1 MTADRL
7 HQLILNSPDVV
18 LHAAAGHVLWVSPS
32 VASVLGGEVEGWT
45 GVAIRELVHPD
56 DLARYEQLRDVV
68 QRGGVAHERLRV
80 LSTSGNYLWVEVR
93 AKEFIDAFGLRDG
106 VIAAVRPADEAVRT
120 EDRLQRL
127 ASFDSLTGLANRG
140 EVIRR
145 LRSVERRLHAEADAA
160 GRAPTEVAVLFCD
173 VDHFKQVNDTYGHS
187 VGDAV
192 LRLLAQRMTAVCR
205 EGDIVAR
212 LGGDELLVVLE
223 GVHDLAE
230 AERFALLLSGSVSRP
245 IVVSHHV
252 LHVTLS
258 IGVTLVRPSDC
269 TETLIDRAD
278 RAMYEAKQHG
288 RNRVIALSV

>member
-1 MTADRL
+1 VTGDRF
-7 HQLILNSPDVV
+7 HQLMLNSPDVV

-32 VASVLGGEVEGWT
+32 VVHLLGGEIEGWV
-45 GVAIRELVHPD
+45 GLPIRQLVHPED
-56 DLARYEQLRDVV
+56 AACYERLLEVV

-80 LSTSGNYLWVEVR
+80 RTSAGVYRWVEVR
-93 AKEFIDAFGLRDG
+93 AKEFIDAFGRRDG
-106 VIAAVRPADEAVRT
+106 VIAACRPADEAVRT
-120 EDRLQRL
+120 EARLQRL
-127 ASFDSLTGLANRG
+127 ATFDALTGLANRG

-145 LRSVERRLHAEADAA
+145 LRAVERRLSTPVDED
-160 GRAPTEVAVLFCD
+160 GRPAMEVAVLFCD
-173 VDHFKQVNDTYGHS
+173 VDHFKQVNDTYGHAA
-187 VGDAV
+187 GDAV
-192 LRLLAQRMTAVCR
+192 LRLLAQRLSAACR

-223 GVHDLAE
+223 GVHDMAE
-230 AERFALLLSGSVSRP
+230 AERFASMLAGAAARP
-245 IVVSHHV
+245 IAVGRHM
-252 LHVTLS
+252 LHVTMS